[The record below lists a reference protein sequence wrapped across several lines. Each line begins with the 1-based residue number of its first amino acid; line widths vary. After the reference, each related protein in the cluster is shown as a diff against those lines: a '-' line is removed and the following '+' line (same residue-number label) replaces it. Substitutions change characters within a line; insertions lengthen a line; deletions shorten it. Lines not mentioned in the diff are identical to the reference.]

1 MTRNVVFVVGAQRS
15 GTTVSAVL
23 LASHPDIYLTVNGKL
38 LYYLITW
45 IYRDPNGVADKHLR
59 LDEVAHGLK
68 RRPVLGVEA
77 QDVDR
82 MISMLEREF
91 DAARSVDRSPA
102 DMVRS
107 IWLEVYTAL
116 AGPAGTVGDKYNEYL
131 LQLPELAALFPEA
144 RYVFFHRNPFDAA
157 ESMLRAFAGRP
168 WAPRTLVEAVAKW
181 TEWNARWLA
190 ASKAMSPTA
199 FLDVP
204 YEEMV
209 QDPSHTFRRIC
220 SFLELPCEAHFLR
233 SVTGAI
239 RTTKPGAHRTTP
251 GAEWDSVRE
260 AVPGFRRVSSAL
272 GYGDAT

>member
-1 MTRNVVFVVGAQRS
+1 MARNVVFVVGAQRS

-23 LASHPDIYLTVNGKL
+23 LADHPDLYLTVNGKL

-45 IYRDPNGVADKHLR
+45 IYRDPEGVADKHPR

-82 MISMLEREF
+82 MISMLEREI
-91 DAARSVDRSPA
+91 DLARFADRSPT
-102 DMVRS
+102 DLVRS

-116 AGPAGTVGDKYNEYL
+116 AGSAGTMGDKYNEYL
-131 LQLPELAALFPEA
+131 LQLPEVTALFPEA
-144 RYVFFHRNPFDAA
+144 RYVFFHRDPVDAA

-168 WAPRTLVEAVAKW
+168 WAPRTLVEAIAKW
-181 TEWNARWLA
+181 TEWNTRWLA

-209 QDPSHTFRRIC
+209 QDPSYTFRRIC
-220 SFLELPCEAHFLR
+220 SFLELPCDAHFLR
-233 SVTGAI
+233 AVTGAI
-239 RTTKPGAHRTTP
+239 RRTTQGARRPTP
-251 GAEWDSVRE
+251 GAEWDSIQE
-260 AVPGFRRVSSAL
+260 AVPEFRRVSSAL
-272 GYGDAT
+272 GYGYAS